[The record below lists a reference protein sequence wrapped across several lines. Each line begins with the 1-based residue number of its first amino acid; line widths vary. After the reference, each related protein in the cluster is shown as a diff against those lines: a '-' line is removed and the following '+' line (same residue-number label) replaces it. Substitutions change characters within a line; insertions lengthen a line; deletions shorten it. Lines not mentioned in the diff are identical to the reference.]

1 VEDHDGGAT
10 WKKTFG
16 EPRQA
21 AVMGLAIDPRNAQNV
36 YAAVDTGFNDGVHR
50 SANGGTTWTRSTEGL
65 PPNVR
70 LYSLAIDPRT
80 PSTLYA
86 APRATAY
93 GRASTARRRGPR
105 RAPKLPSAASMRSRS
120 IRRTRT
126 PSTAGTDHGVAKS
139 VDGGRSWQVA
149 TTAPMKDRRVRSLAI
164 DRTTARARLG
174 RGAEPA
180 DAQR

>member
-1 VEDHDGGAT
+1 MWKTTDGGAT

-36 YAAVDTGFNDGVHR
+36 YAAVDAGPNDGVHR

-70 LYSLAIDPRT
+70 LYSLAVDPRT

-86 APRATAY
+86 GTASNGVWKSIDGAKTWTATGAEI
-93 GRASTARRRGPR
+93 GE
-105 RAPKLPSAASMRSRS
+105 
-120 IRRTRT
+120 
-126 PSTAGTDHGVAKS
+126 
-139 VDGGRSWQVA
+139 
-149 TTAPMKDRRVRSLAI
+149 RRVDAIAVDATVHVAPASLLFS
-164 DRTTARARLG
+164 T
-174 RGAEPA
+174 PPP
-180 DAQR
+180 